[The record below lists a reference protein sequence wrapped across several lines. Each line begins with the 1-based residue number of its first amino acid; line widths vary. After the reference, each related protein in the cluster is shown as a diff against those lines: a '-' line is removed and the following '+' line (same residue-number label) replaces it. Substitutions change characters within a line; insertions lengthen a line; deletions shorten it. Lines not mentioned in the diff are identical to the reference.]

1 MDTNKII
8 TTVETEKRFMGKP
21 PQVSAPQL
29 SSVTLKLIPR
39 SHPSACHPSAGL
51 EDAEQRVRMLGFAM
65 KTNGHRRRVTLDCNF
80 RTDQFPKRV
89 MTGTFLL
96 AK

>member
-1 MDTNKII
+1 
-8 TTVETEKRFMGKP
+8 MGKP

-29 SSVTLKLIPR
+29 SSVTGKTDSTESPLP
-39 SHPSACHPSAGL
+39 PSSTQGL
-51 EDAEQRVRMLGFAM
+51 EDAQQRAKMPGLAL

>member
-1 MDTNKII
+1 
-8 TTVETEKRFMGKP
+8 MGKP

-29 SSVTLKLIPR
+29 SFVTGNLIPR
-39 SHPSACHPSAGL
+39 SRPSPCHPAEGL
-51 EDAEQRVRMLGFAM
+51 EDAQQRARMLGFAL

-80 RTDQFPKRV
+80 RTDQFPKRG